1 MGRSPIQQELRGS
14 SVEPVPVGLAFDA
27 ARGGRLVLQPG
38 FRYAPV
44 AAFADPVGAL
54 AQPLDG
60 PLDLLAV
67 LIEQVDEEV
76 CGLPVGQSLGQVGVL
91 RDTRDDATDDVVQ
104 RTVQTRL
111 FAALGGQ
118 ELEPLPVSLQP
129 HRWSVA
135 ALFS

>member
-1 MGRSPIQQELRGS
+1 MGRSLIQQELRGS
-14 SVEPVPVGLAFDA
+14 SVKPVPVGLAFDA

-67 LIEQVDEEV
+67 LIEQVDKEV
-76 CGLPVGQSLGQVGVL
+76 RGLAVGQSLGQVGVL
-91 RDTRDDATDDVVQ
+91 RNARADAADPVVQ
-104 RTVQTRL
+104 RTVQARL
-111 FAALGGQ
+111 FPAL
-118 ELEPLPVSLQP
+118 S
-129 HRWSVA
+129 R
-135 ALFS
+135 